1 MYLVREWKKSQ
12 HIVWI
17 VWFLSCF
24 LRIWWLVCLTSAFGI
39 AVNVKLLNEAKEG
52 QRIQYVC
59 VIIYFSIVIIVN
71 LAVHLSR
78 HLLQCAAV

>member
-1 MYLVREWKKSQ
+1 M
-12 HIVWI
+12 
-17 VWFLSCF
+17 
-24 LRIWWLVCLTSAFGI
+24 TSAFGI

-71 LAVHLSR
+71 LAVHLSK

>member
-1 MYLVREWKKSQ
+1 MREWKKSQ
-12 HIVWI
+12 HIVWL

>member
-78 HLLQCAAV
+78 HLLQCGAV

>member
-24 LRIWWLVCLTSAFGI
+24 LRIWWLICLTSAFGI
-39 AVNVKLLNEAKEG
+39 AVNVKLLNEAKKG

>member
-1 MYLVREWKKSQ
+1 MYLVIEWKKSQ

-39 AVNVKLLNEAKEG
+39 AVNVKLLNEAKKG